1 MTHGPVCHLPL
12 ERGGGREGAFNM
24 KSYIKPETIVVEI
37 QHSGCLLQAV
47 SSVQSNIFDPS
58 EVSGAAIDARTREL
72 NTWGEDW

>member
-47 SSVQSNIFDPS
+47 SSVQSNDLFEP
-58 EVSGAAIDARTREL
+58 EVVGGAIDARTREQSI
-72 NTWGEDW
+72 